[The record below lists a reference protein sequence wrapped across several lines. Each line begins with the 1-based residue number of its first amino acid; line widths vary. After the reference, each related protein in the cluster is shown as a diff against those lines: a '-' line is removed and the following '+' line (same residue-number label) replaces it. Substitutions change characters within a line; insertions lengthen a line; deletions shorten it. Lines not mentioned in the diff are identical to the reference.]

1 MTFLAAVQSK
11 LEPEAYKTS
20 AGFVAWIL
28 EQTSKALQPRDP
40 AVPAL
45 IAFPELIGLPLFFF
59 LERNFLA
66 SSVQTAA
73 LELTKQHWFD
83 GLKLGWQYPR
93 LSSILLPRAVA
104 LHQTIVTAF
113 AQAAREHNTYIVAGS
128 SFLPFVDQE
137 AAQGMFIANPKV
149 QNVSFLFAPS
159 SGHLLSRSAK
169 VHLTRG
175 LESNLGLS
183 AARLEDWSATQ
194 TKIGQVGTLIC
205 YDAFFDSCIAK
216 ADAMGTRILVQPSAN
231 AAKWLGAWSA
241 DARLI
246 EGQEWLARGAIA
258 QIQGCEFIQAVIN
271 PMLVGKLFELEFEG
285 CSSIGFN
292 GSRASVFASNHT
304 DFAVVSAQ
312 FGA

>member
-1 MTFLAAVQSK
+1 MTFLTAVQTK

-20 AGFVAWIL
+20 AGFAAWIL
-28 EQTSKALQPRDP
+28 EQTSKALASRDP
-40 AVPAL
+40 ALPAL
-45 IAFPELIGLPLFFF
+45 IAFPELISLPLFFF
-59 LERNFLA
+59 LERDFAA

-104 LHQTIVTAF
+104 LHQTVLAAF
-113 AQAAREHNTYIVAGS
+113 SQAAREHNTHIVAGS
-128 SFLPFVDQE
+128 SFLPFIDQE
-137 AAQGMFIANPKV
+137 AAQGVFIANPKV
-149 QNVSFLFAPS
+149 QNVSFLFAPT
-159 SGHLLSRSAK
+159 GRLLSRTAK
-169 VHLTRG
+169 IHLTKG
-175 LESNLGLS
+175 LESSLGLS
-183 AARLEDWSATQ
+183 AARLEDWSPSQ

-241 DARLI
+241 DATLI

-258 QIQGCEFIQAVIN
+258 RIQSCEFIKAVVN

-292 GSRASVFASNHT
+292 GSRASIFAASHT
-304 DFAVVSAQ
+304 DFAVVSVVLD
-312 FGA
+312 